1 MFQLF
6 VNWNSEEMIMA
17 DKLIENLASKIVID
31 HKLSELS
38 FGDKEAQR
46 EMVARFALHRLL
58 S

>member
-1 MFQLF
+1 
-6 VNWNSEEMIMA
+6 MA